1 MKIVIAN
8 GKHEADYI
16 ISKYNSK
23 SNTLVVINEKEEDCK
38 YLSVRNG
45 IPVMKGLA
53 TRETDLIEAGAEN
66 ADLFIALSEDDMAN
80 YVACKTARHLL
91 GAKKCIATVLNP
103 KNVEVFRKLGI
114 DSVLSSTYLLG
125 EQIRSAASVENLINT
140 LSLHDEKVIIMQI
153 KITSDLYFEGKTLKD
168 LSISKIGSISA
179 ITRGHK
185 VIIPNGATQLK
196 ENDIVLIVTTEEN
209 KEKIAKVFQRKKQ

>member
-16 ISKYNSK
+16 ISTYNSR
-23 SNTLVVINEKEEDCK
+23 SNTLVVINESEEDCK

-53 TRETDLIEAGAEN
+53 TSETDLREAGAEN

-80 YVACKTARHLL
+80 YVACKTAKQLL
-91 GAKKCIATVLNP
+91 GAKRCIATVLNP

-140 LSLHDEKVIIMQI
+140 LSLHDEKVVIMQI
-153 KITSDLYFEGKTLKD
+153 KITNDLYYEGKTLKD
-168 LSISKIGSISA
+168 LSISKIGSVSA
-179 ITRGHK
+179 VTRGHK
-185 VIIPNGATQLK
+185 VNIPNGATQLK
-196 ENDIVLIVTTEEN
+196 EGDIVLIVTTEEN
-209 KEKIAKVFQRKKQ
+209 KEKITGLFQRKKQ